1 MIWKRYF
8 YYGKSLRVEYRQVG
22 FRMDIIEYWFLKF
35 KNKYLFLYLILG
47 FFIDKIEYIFY

>member
-8 YYGKSLRVEYRQVG
+8 YYGKSLRVEYRYVG
-22 FRMDIIEYWFLKF
+22 FRMGIIEYWFLKF